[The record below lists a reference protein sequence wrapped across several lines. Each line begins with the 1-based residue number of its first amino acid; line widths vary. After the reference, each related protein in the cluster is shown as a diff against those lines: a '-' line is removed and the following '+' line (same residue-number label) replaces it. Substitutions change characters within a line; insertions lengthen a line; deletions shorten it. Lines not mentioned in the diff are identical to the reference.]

1 MLTDRKTMSLSGK
14 HINIMISC
22 KRRQSLNMSM
32 LSETVDTYEPSDI
45 YRGNKVKEEDLEK

>member
-1 MLTDRKTMSLSGK
+1 
-14 HINIMISC
+14 
-22 KRRQSLNMSM
+22 MSM